1 MKKTG
6 IIIGIFVLFC
16 FTAVAQDDFNN
27 KGGGRL
33 EAYKIAYLTKKLN
46 LSAEEAQKFWPIYN
60 KYVTEISQISRRM
73 KRPNMDEVDMEEKVL
88 NVRKRYKT
96 EFSQALTDEQR
107 VNQFFKADK
116 EFNTVVRKEL
126 QERRQLNQQKQLNK
140 QSFRE

>member
-16 FTAVAQDDFNN
+16 FTAVAQNDIN
-27 KGGGRL
+27 KHGGGRL

-60 KYVTEISQISRRM
+60 KYVTEISQIRRRM
-73 KRPNMDEVDMEEKVL
+73 NRPNMDEVDMEEKVL

-96 EFSQALTDEQR
+96 EFSQALADEQR

>member
-1 MKKTG
+1 MKKSG
-6 IIIGIFVLFC
+6 IIIGIFILFC
-16 FTAVAQDDFNN
+16 FSALAQQDDF
-27 KGGGRL
+27 KRDGGRL

-60 KYVTEISQISRRM
+60 KYVTEIGQLRRM
-73 KRPNMDEVDMEEKVL
+73 NRPNMDEVAMEEKVV

>member
-1 MKKTG
+1 MKKSG

-16 FTAVAQDDFNN
+16 FTAVAQDDF
-27 KGGGRL
+27 KKDGGRL

-60 KYVTEISQISRRM
+60 KYITEIGQLRRM
-73 KRPNMDEVDMEEKVL
+73 NRPNMDEVDMEEKVL